1 MRKICSCCSSEKF
14 LIDFPKDKRSKDGV
28 TTVCKLCTNIR
39 NSQRRKE
46 NLSKYKETEKAY
58 REKHY
63 EKLSASVKR
72 CKEKY
77 KDDLQ
82 HFSCE
87 ICNSPFTRAHAF
99 RPKNEHVCCS
109 YLCLNIKLGKRVQCK
124 CENCG
129 KDIVIVASRLR
140 DHKHNFCSMSCSGY
154 WAATN
159 KTNGIT
165 RSKFELFLEEQIK
178 IKFPTIAMSVNDHET
193 INSELDFYFPD
204 LRFAIEVNGIFHYE
218 PIFGGDT
225 LEKIKNNDQRKFQ
238 ACLENEIELFIINA
252 STFRSYR
259 RRDVQDCL
267 SSLFEIIEKKINP

>member
-14 LIDFPKDKRSKDGV
+14 LIDFPKDKRGKDGV
-28 TTVCKLCTNIR
+28 ATVCRLCTNIR

-46 NLSKYKETEKAY
+46 NLSKYKEKERLY
-58 REKHY
+58 RESNRKETYAAVQRSKAKH
-63 EKLSASVKR
+63 
-72 CKEKY
+72 KEN
-77 KDDLQ
+77 LQ
-82 HFSCE
+82 RFTCE
-87 ICNSPFTRAHAF
+87 ICNTEYTRAHSF
-99 RPKNEHVCCS
+99 RPKNNHKCCS
-109 YLCLNIKLGKRVQCK
+109 YLCLNVKLGKRVPCK
-124 CENCG
+124 CTNCD
-129 KDIVIVASRLR
+129 KDIIIVAGRLR
-140 DHKHNFCSMSCSGY
+140 DHKNNFCSLQCSGY

-259 RRDVQDCL
+259 KKEVQDCL
-267 SSLFEIIEKKINP
+267 STLFHIMSKKITQ